1 MGTVAVNIPLEAGQ
15 IPQNALN
22 AAETQQNI
30 TNAQQENAL
39 RLQKAPIQLAQA
51 QQGLQSGQLGIQ
63 NSQLDIQQKQRALA
77 AQQELAKFF
86 RGASEQTTPAA
97 PIAPSAAP
105 PVQYGQGSS
114 DDVMGA
120 APDAATGPTATSAA
134 TPTAKS
140 ASAPKTSTA
149 SPQSAYGPTM
159 KQAAYHMIASGFPE
173 IGQQMLQHA
182 IAIDKA
188 AADADESKRKVIKDQ
203 NDAAGGI
210 LTGIL
215 SAPPELKQQAYEQGI
230 QQMQAQGIPL
240 PPNLPAQYPGD
251 DILRIQ
257 LGSVATLDQA
267 FKQREVVAAE
277 TSANAR
283 KTNADSAALDRQRSE
298 AAVKLSNAKD
308 QADYDQMRGEMQAKI
323 ATFFPAK
330 FDRTAVLQ
338 AGAKPEEILAS
349 EKAPKPGENE
359 WIATV
364 NDPNAAPAEKAAAQA
379 NLDKLIQVH
388 KAQQRPISI
397 TNAVTPGPGGA
408 PSAAAQMAAD
418 GRMAPATLR
427 AMLRRDPNFMNQV
440 VQADPNF
447 SEDKIQ
453 ERYDTLKEFTNT
465 SNTKAGGQVLALNA
479 LIHHA
484 DLYLAT
490 ADALK
495 NGQFR
500 PGNAAYNAVANAF
513 GSAPPTQ
520 ANLVARFLAGE
531 TGKVATGGI
540 PAEGE
545 INGIL
550 KNMGNDAGPDQIK
563 GAAQSLLGI
572 AAGRMIPLQEKVNH
586 ADLQARVQV
595 LGPDAQAILTRHGFD
610 PATMK
615 PIAKGGGGGAIPAAV
630 STLLSAPSVKPGIH
644 KLSDGSSWMKGAD
657 GTITRQ

>member
-22 AAETQQNI
+22 AAATQQNI

-39 RLQKAPIQLAQA
+39 RRQMAPMQLAQA
-51 QQGLQSGQLGIQ
+51 QQGIQ
-63 NSQLDIQQKQRALA
+63 GGQLDIQQKQIQMQQQKAINDAYRESFTVDPDTGRPTFNQEAMIKALA
-77 AQQELAKFF
+77 LSGHGAAIPSILEAQTKWQQANASLAETKGKLTQQMLDFQ
-86 RGASEQTTPAA
+86 GSTGMALQTTDYDPHQAIALLTQSVRQGSLDAPVAA
-97 PIAPSAAP
+97 GMIQQIQGALQQDPSGAAAKAIIKPIADRWVGQS
-105 PVQYGQGSS
+105 VQASKVQNESKTAQGGLMRGQ
-114 DDVMGA
+114 A
-120 APDAATGPTATSAA
+120 ATSAEARKA
-134 TPTAKS
+134 TDDLVQRTISGLS
-140 ASAPKTSTA
+140 ANAPKTADDYAATVYGLSDPEARKRLLSTVPISQYDPA
-149 SPQSAYGPTM
+149 KSPAL
-159 KQAAYHMIASGFPE
+159 
-173 IGQQMLQHA
+173 LQ
-182 IAIDKA
+182 
-188 AADADESKRKVIKDQ
+188 R
-203 NDAAGGI
+203 AGM
-210 LTGIL
+210 T
-215 SAPPELKQQAYEQGI
+215 PYEQ
-230 QQMQAQGIPL
+230 M
-240 PPNLPAQYPGD
+240 
-251 DILRIQ
+251 
-257 LGSVATLDQA
+257 
-267 FKQREVVAAE
+267 
-277 TSANAR
+277 
-283 KTNADSAALDRQRSE
+283 NAD
-298 AAVKLSNAKD
+298 
-308 QADYDQMRGEMQAKI
+308 
-323 ATFFPAK
+323 
-330 FDRTAVLQ
+330 
-338 AGAKPEEILAS
+338 
-349 EKAPKPGENE
+349 KAPKPGENE

-418 GRMAPATLR
+418 GRMAPGTLR

-453 ERYDTLKEFTNT
+453 ERYDTLKEFTSS
-465 SNTKAGGQVLALNA
+465 SNTKAGGQVLALNT

-531 TGKVATGGI
+531 TGKVATGGV

-550 KNMGNDAGPDQIK
+550 QNMGNDAGPDQIK

-572 AAGRMIPLQEKVNH
+572 AAGRMVPLQEKVNH
-586 ADLQARVQV
+586 AGLQARVQV